1 MYCKKSNIISAY
13 YSIVEKGGIK
23 YDDMQLDV
31 LKLLEEFSSRFYS
44 YNFFSKNKLGL
55 YLHGHVGRGKST
67 IMNIYYENCGIIK
80 KHRLHFNTFMQDI
93 HEHLHKLRS
102 TSTKSPLNEVAKSI
116 AKEVRLFFLD
126 EMQVHDI
133 GDAMIL
139 YRLFSALFANR
150 VVFLIT
156 SNYSPD
162 NLYCDGL
169 KRELFTPAIDL
180 IKKKMHIMCL
190 DGKQDYRVLKGKAPN
205 YFFGQNADKILA
217 NTFADLTHSK
227 KEIDTSNFF
236 INHIKIK
243 IKRAYEEI
251 LWFEFAELCEK
262 AIWTAEYKK
271 IAQSCHTIFISNIP
285 AFNFSN
291 QNEAKRFTV
300 LIDELYEYKVKLFC
314 SSVIELSNINQY
326 SQDLKRTVSRLIEM
340 CSMI

>member
-1 MYCKKSNIISAY
+1 M
-13 YSIVEKGGIK
+13 VEKGGIK
-23 YDDMQLDV
+23 YDNMQLDV
-31 LKLLEEFSSRFYS
+31 LKLLEEFSSN

-55 YLHGHVGRGKST
+55 YLYGHVGRGKST
-67 IMNIYYENCGIIK
+67 IMNIYYENCGITK

-116 AKEVRLFFLD
+116 AKKVRLFLLD

-139 YRLFSALFANR
+139 YRLFCALFTNR
-150 VVFLIT
+150 VIFLIT

-162 NLYCDGL
+162 DLYCDGL

-180 IKKKMHIMCL
+180 IKKNMHIMCL
-190 DGKQDYRVLKGKAPN
+190 DGKQDYRILKGKAHN
-205 YFFGQNADKILA
+205 YFFEQGADEALA
-217 NTFADLTHSK
+217 GTFADLTHNK

-236 INHIKIK
+236 VNHIKIK

-285 AFNFSN
+285 AFDFSN
-291 QNEAKRFTV
+291 QNEAKRFTA

-314 SSVIELSNINQY
+314 SSAIGLSNINQY
-326 SQDLKRTVSRLIEM
+326 SQDLKMTVSRLIEM
-340 CSMI
+340 CSII

>member
-1 MYCKKSNIISAY
+1 MYYKKPNIISAY
-13 YSIVEKGGIK
+13 YSIVEKGKIK
-23 YDDMQLDV
+23 YDDTQLDV
-31 LKLLEEFSSRFYS
+31 LKLLEKLSSSFYS

-55 YLHGHVGRGKST
+55 YLYGHVGRGKST
-67 IMNIYYENCGIIK
+67 IMNIYYENCGITK
-80 KHRLHFNTFMQDI
+80 KHRLHFNTFMQEI
-93 HEHLHKLRS
+93 HEHLHKLRN

-133 GDAMIL
+133 GDAIIL
-139 YRLFSALFANR
+139 YRLFSALFTNR

-162 NLYCDGL
+162 DLYYNGL
-169 KRELFTPAIDL
+169 QRELFVPAIDL
-180 IKKKMHIMCL
+180 IRKNMHIVCL
-190 DGKQDYRVLKGKAPN
+190 DGKQDYRILKGKAHD
-205 YFFGQNADKILA
+205 YFFGQGADEVLA
-217 NTFADLTHSK
+217 STLADLTYSK
-227 KEIDTSNFF
+227 KEVDISSLF
-236 INHIKIK
+236 INHKEIK
-243 IKRAYEEI
+243 IKRAYEGI

-271 IAQSCHTIFISNIP
+271 IAQSFHTIFISNIP
-285 AFNFSN
+285 AFDFSN

-314 SSVIELSNINQY
+314 SSAIELSNINQY

-340 CSMI
+340 CSIV